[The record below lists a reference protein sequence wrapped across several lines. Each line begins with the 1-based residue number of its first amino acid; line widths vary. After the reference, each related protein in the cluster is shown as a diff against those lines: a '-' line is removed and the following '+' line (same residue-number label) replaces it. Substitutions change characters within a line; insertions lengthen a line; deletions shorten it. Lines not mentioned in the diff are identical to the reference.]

1 MLSGGEFVLN
11 SSAAKNIGTSQLQSL
26 NSGNN
31 SIVTEEKSTEL
42 NNNVLNKL
50 DELIEATK
58 SSSGSI
64 TVNVDSTGKT
74 TEERTNNS
82 SDTDKNLSN
91 KIRAAV
97 ISVIQQEKRL
107 GGTLRR

>member
-1 MLSGGEFVLN
+1 M
-11 SSAAKNIGTSQLQSL
+11 
-26 NSGNN
+26 
-31 SIVTEEKSTEL
+31 
-42 NNNVLNKL
+42 
-50 DELIEATK
+50 IEATK

-82 SDTDKNLSN
+82 SDADKNLSN